1 MKDTPPT
8 STLEG
13 WMGNV
18 KQSCPYCGST
28 SKKYVRFDSTR
39 IWLKP
44 PRGRCG
50 RKEILT
56 LAWQDETVAG
66 IPEDEIRTLLS
77 EGSAY
82 YKSVCHC
89 LWHASAQIVPNSC
102 RGPDG
107 RDSGA
112 LAGQQLAELSFSWWC
127 QSLSLNPANWVEL
140 RDWREKVRKVHR
152 PSQLAPCPSLE
163 LRHCGFN
170 PPMRHWA
177 QMAPWTKYNMS
188 CNMPNMQH
196 QGRFKEFLEL

>member
-8 STLEG
+8 STLDG

-18 KQSCPYCGST
+18 KQSCPYCGSP

-44 PRGRCG
+44 PRGRLDG
-50 RKEILT
+50 KKY
-56 LAWQDETVAG
+56 
-66 IPEDEIRTLLS
+66 LLS
-77 EGSAY
+77 HGRMRQLLAFQRMRLGRCWVRAPAY

-89 LWHASAQIVPNSC
+89 LWHASAQIVLNSC

-140 RDWREKVRKVHR
+140 RDWREKVRKVQDR
-152 PSQLAPCPSLE
+152 QL
-163 LRHCGFN
+163 
-170 PPMRHWA
+170 
-177 QMAPWTKYNMS
+177 MAV
-188 CNMPNMQH
+188 Q
-196 QGRFKEFLEL
+196 

>member
-1 MKDTPPT
+1 MSSNRVPIVAPQAKSMCDSIP
-8 STLEG
+8 LEYG
-13 WMGNV
+13 WNHQEDDVDG
-18 KQSCPYCGST
+18 
-28 SKKYVRFDSTR
+28 KKYLLSHGRMRQLLAFQR
-39 IWLKP
+39 MRL
-44 PRGRCG
+44 GRCWV
-50 RKEILT
+50 R
-56 LAWQDETVAG
+56 A
-66 IPEDEIRTLLS
+66 P
-77 EGSAY
+77 AY

-177 QMAPWTKYNMS
+177 QMAPWTKYNML